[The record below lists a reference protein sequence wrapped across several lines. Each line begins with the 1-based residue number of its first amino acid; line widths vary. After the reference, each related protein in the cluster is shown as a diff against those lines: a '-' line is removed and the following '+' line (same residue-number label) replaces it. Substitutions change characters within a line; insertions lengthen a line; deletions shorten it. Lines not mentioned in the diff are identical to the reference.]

1 MAEKVIMPKLGMTMK
16 QGKVT
21 KWHYKEGD
29 RVEAGEVIAEI
40 ETDKINY
47 EIEAP
52 ISGIIAR
59 VLVREEGIAAV
70 GEAIGIM
77 VEEGETFDE
86 SAIPVSTPE
95 VHGVEEGVVAPAE
108 KAVDIPAEVTSAA
121 RIKITPV
128 ARKIAKEK
136 GIDISKIRS
145 SRPDGRIRKEDVLAA
160 AEAAEKEVVSVSD
173 KEPVGESEV
182 QLGATIP
189 LTRMR
194 EIIGQRLTAS
204 SRDVPHVYFAC
215 EVDGTQMIQ
224 LRKTVMD
231 AVESTTGVRL
241 SFNDIVVKAVATTI
255 EKYPLFNAV
264 IEEREI
270 KIQKEIN
277 IGLAMALEEGLI
289 VPVIRN
295 VNKKTLGQIATAR
308 NELIQKARTKKLTLD
323 ELEGGTFTVSNLGQ
337 FNIDFFTSI
346 INPPETGILS
356 VAKMKDRPVV
366 FEGEVAIRPILYI
379 GLSADHRVVD
389 GAMAAAFIQ
398 DLQQTL
404 ENPYRMCLV

>member
-29 RVEAGEVIAEI
+29 RVEAGDVIAEI

-52 ISGIIAR
+52 ISGILAR
-59 VLVREEGIAAV
+59 VLVREEGVAAV

-86 SAIPVSTPE
+86 STIPASTPE
-95 VHGVEEGVVAPAE
+95 GHGDKEGVVTPVE
-108 KAVDIPAEVTSAA
+108 KPVDTPVEMTSAA

-160 AEAAEKEVVSVSD
+160 AEAAEKTVVSD
-173 KEPVGESEV
+173 KEPAGEGEV

-224 LRKTVMD
+224 LRKTVID
-231 AVESTTGVRL
+231 AIESTTGVRP
-241 SFNDIVVKAVATTI
+241 SFNDIIVRAVATTI
-255 EKYPLFNAV
+255 EKYPLFNGV
-264 IEEREI
+264 IEDREI
-270 KIQKEIN
+270 KIEKEIN

-295 VNKKTLGQIATAR
+295 VNKKTLGQIATDR
-308 NELIQKARTKKLTLD
+308 NELMQKARTKKLTLD

-366 FEGEVAIRPILYI
+366 FEGEVAIRPILYL
-379 GLSADHRVVD
+379 GLSADHRVMD

>member
-1 MAEKVIMPKLGMTMK
+1 MAENVIMPKLGMTMK

-29 RVEAGEVIAEI
+29 RVEAGDVIAEI

-52 ISGIIAR
+52 ISGILAR
-59 VLVREEGIAAV
+59 VLVREEGVAAV

-86 SAIPVSTPE
+86 SAIPASTPE
-95 VHGVEEGVVAPAE
+95 GHGDKEGVVTPVE
-108 KAVDIPAEVTSAA
+108 KQVDTPVEMTSAA

-145 SRPDGRIRKEDVLAA
+145 TRPDGRIRKEDVLAA
-160 AEAAEKEVVSVSD
+160 AEAAEKKVVSD
-173 KEPVGESEV
+173 KEPAGEGEV

-224 LRKTVMD
+224 LRKTVID
-231 AVESTTGVRL
+231 AIESTTGVRL
-241 SFNDIVVKAVATTI
+241 SFNDIIVRAVATTI
-255 EKYPLFNAV
+255 EKYPLFNGV
-264 IEEREI
+264 IEDREI
-270 KIQKEIN
+270 KIEKEIN

-295 VNKKTLGQIATAR
+295 VNKKTLGQIATDR
-308 NELIQKARTKKLTLD
+308 NELMQKARTKKLTLD

-366 FEGEVAIRPILYI
+366 FEGEVAIRPILYL

-398 DLQQTL
+398 ELQQTL

>member
-1 MAEKVIMPKLGMTMK
+1 MAENIIMPKLGMTMK

-21 KWHYKEGD
+21 KWHYSVGD
-29 RVEAGEVIAEI
+29 RVEAGDVIAEI

-47 EIEAP
+47 QIEAP
-52 ISGIIAR
+52 ATGILAK
-59 VLVREEGIAAV
+59 VLVGEEGIAAV
-70 GEAIGIM
+70 GEVIGIM
-77 VEEGETFDE
+77 VAEGETFDE
-86 SAIPVSTPE
+86 STIKVSVSGGNDNEEE
-95 VHGVEEGVVAPAE
+95 VVTSTE
-108 KAVDIPAEVTSAA
+108 KATGTPAKIEPAA

-136 GIDISKIRS
+136 GIDISKIRIT
-145 SRPDGRIRKEDVLAA
+145 RPDGRIRKEDVLAA
-160 AEAAEKEVVSVSD
+160 AEAAEKTVVSD
-173 KEPVGESEV
+173 KKPAGESEV

-189 LTRMR
+189 FTRMR

-224 LRKTVMD
+224 LRKSVMD
-231 AVESTTGVRL
+231 AVESATGVRL
-241 SFNDIVVKAVATTI
+241 SFNDIIVKAVATTI
-255 EKYPLFNAV
+255 NKYPLFNAV
-264 IEEREI
+264 IEDKKI
-270 KIQKEIN
+270 KIHKEIN
-277 IGLAMALEEGLI
+277 IGLAMALEEGLV

-295 VNKKTLGQIATAR
+295 VNEKTLGQIAAAR
-308 NELIQKARTKKLTLD
+308 NELIQKTRTKKLILD
-323 ELEGGTFTVSNLGQ
+323 DLEGGTFTVSNLGQ

-366 FEGEVAIRPILYI
+366 LDGKLAIRPILYL

-398 DLQQTL
+398 ELQQTL
-404 ENPYRMCLV
+404 ENPYLMCLV

>member
-29 RVEAGEVIAEI
+29 RVEAGDVIAEI

-52 ISGIIAR
+52 ISGILAR
-59 VLVREEGIAAV
+59 VLVREEGVAAV

-86 SAIPVSTPE
+86 SAIPASTPE
-95 VHGVEEGVVAPAE
+95 GHGDKEGVVTPVE
-108 KAVDIPAEVTSAA
+108 KPVDTPVEVTSAV

-145 SRPDGRIRKEDVLAA
+145 TRPDGRIRKEDVLAA
-160 AEAAEKEVVSVSD
+160 AKAAEKKVVSD
-173 KEPVGESEV
+173 KEPAGEGEI
-182 QLGATIP
+182 QLGATVP

-224 LRKTVMD
+224 LRKTVID
-231 AVESTTGVRL
+231 AIESTTGVRL
-241 SFNDIVVKAVATTI
+241 SFNDIIIRAVATTI

-264 IEEREI
+264 IEDREI

-295 VNKKTLGQIATAR
+295 VNKKTLGQIATDR
-308 NELIQKARTKKLTLD
+308 NELMQKARTKKLTLD
-323 ELEGGTFTVSNLGQ
+323 DLEGGTFTVSNLGQ

-356 VAKMKDRPVV
+356 VAKIKDRPVV
-366 FEGEVAIRPILYI
+366 FEGEVAIRPILYL

-398 DLQQTL
+398 DLQQAL

>member
-1 MAEKVIMPKLGMTMK
+1 MAENVIMPKLGMTMK

-29 RVEAGEVIAEI
+29 RVEAGDVIAEI

-52 ISGIIAR
+52 ISGILAR
-59 VLVREEGIAAV
+59 VLVREEGVAAV

-86 SAIPVSTPE
+86 SAIPASTPE
-95 VHGVEEGVVAPAE
+95 GHGDKEGVVTPVE
-108 KAVDIPAEVTSAA
+108 KQVDTPVEVTSAA

-145 SRPDGRIRKEDVLAA
+145 TRPDGRIRKEDVLAA
-160 AEAAEKEVVSVSD
+160 AEAAEKKVVSD
-173 KEPVGESEV
+173 KEPAGEGEV

-224 LRKTVMD
+224 LRKTVID
-231 AVESTTGVRL
+231 AIESTTGVRL
-241 SFNDIVVKAVATTI
+241 SFNDIIIRAVATTI

-264 IEEREI
+264 IEDREI

-295 VNKKTLGQIATAR
+295 VNKKTLGQIATDR
-308 NELIQKARTKKLTLD
+308 NELMQKARTKKLTLD
-323 ELEGGTFTVSNLGQ
+323 DLEGGTFTVSNLGQ

-356 VAKMKDRPVV
+356 VAKIKDRPVV
-366 FEGEVAIRPILYI
+366 FEGEVAIRPILYL

>member
-29 RVEAGEVIAEI
+29 RVEAGDVIAEI

-52 ISGIIAR
+52 ISGILAR
-59 VLVREEGIAAV
+59 VLVREEGVAAV

-86 SAIPVSTPE
+86 SAIPASTPE
-95 VHGVEEGVVAPAE
+95 GHGDKEGVVTPVE
-108 KAVDIPAEVTSAA
+108 KPVDTPVEVTSAV

-145 SRPDGRIRKEDVLAA
+145 TRPDGRIRKEDVLAA
-160 AEAAEKEVVSVSD
+160 AEAAEKKVVSD
-173 KEPVGESEV
+173 KEPAGEGEI
-182 QLGATIP
+182 QLGATVP

-224 LRKTVMD
+224 LRKTVINTI
-231 AVESTTGVRL
+231 ESTTGVRL
-241 SFNDIVVKAVATTI
+241 SFSDIIIRAVATTI

-264 IEEREI
+264 IQEREI

-295 VNKKTLGQIATAR
+295 VNKKTLGQIATDR
-308 NELIQKARTKKLTLD
+308 NELMQKARTKKLTLD
-323 ELEGGTFTVSNLGQ
+323 DLEGGTFTVSNLGQ

-356 VAKMKDRPVV
+356 VAKIKDRPVV
-366 FEGEVAIRPILYI
+366 FEGEVAIRPILYL

-398 DLQQTL
+398 ELQQTL

>member
-29 RVEAGEVIAEI
+29 RVEAGDVIAEI

-52 ISGIIAR
+52 ISGILAR
-59 VLVREEGIAAV
+59 VLVREEGVAAV

-86 SAIPVSTPE
+86 SAIPASTPE
-95 VHGVEEGVVAPAE
+95 GHGDKEGVVTTVE
-108 KAVDIPAEVTSAA
+108 KPVDTPVEVTSAV

-145 SRPDGRIRKEDVLAA
+145 TRPDGRIRKEDVLAA
-160 AEAAEKEVVSVSD
+160 AEAAEKKVVSD
-173 KEPVGESEV
+173 KEPAGEGEI
-182 QLGATIP
+182 QLGATVP

-224 LRKTVMD
+224 LRKTVINTI
-231 AVESTTGVRL
+231 ESTTGVRL
-241 SFNDIVVKAVATTI
+241 SFSDIIIRAVATTI

-264 IEEREI
+264 IEDREI

-295 VNKKTLGQIATAR
+295 VNKKTLGQIATDR
-308 NELIQKARTKKLTLD
+308 NELMQKARTKKLTLD
-323 ELEGGTFTVSNLGQ
+323 DLEGGTFTVSNLGQ

-356 VAKMKDRPVV
+356 VAKIKDRPVV
-366 FEGEVAIRPILYI
+366 FEGEVAIRPILYL

-398 DLQQTL
+398 DLQQAL

>member
-1 MAEKVIMPKLGMTMK
+1 MAENVIMPKLGMTMK

-29 RVEAGEVIAEI
+29 RVEAGDVIAEI

-52 ISGIIAR
+52 ISGILAR
-59 VLVREEGIAAV
+59 VLVREEGVAAV

-86 SAIPVSTPE
+86 SAIPASTPE
-95 VHGVEEGVVAPAE
+95 GHGDKEGVVTPVE
-108 KAVDIPAEVTSAA
+108 KQVDTPVEMTSAA

-145 SRPDGRIRKEDVLAA
+145 TRPDGRIRKEDVLAA
-160 AEAAEKEVVSVSD
+160 AEAAEKKVVSD
-173 KEPVGESEV
+173 KEPAGEGEV

-224 LRKTVMD
+224 LRKTVID
-231 AVESTTGVRL
+231 AIESTTGVRL
-241 SFNDIVVKAVATTI
+241 SFNDIIVRAVATTI
-255 EKYPLFNAV
+255 EKYPLFNGV
-264 IEEREI
+264 IEDREI
-270 KIQKEIN
+270 KIEKEIN

-295 VNKKTLGQIATAR
+295 VNKKTLGQIATDR
-308 NELIQKARTKKLTLD
+308 NELMQKARTKKLTLD

-366 FEGEVAIRPILYI
+366 FEGEVAIRPILYL

>member
-1 MAEKVIMPKLGMTMK
+1 MAENVIMPKLGMTMK

-29 RVEAGEVIAEI
+29 RVEAGDVIAEI

-52 ISGIIAR
+52 ISGILAR
-59 VLVREEGIAAV
+59 VLVREEGVAAV

-86 SAIPVSTPE
+86 SAIPASTPE
-95 VHGVEEGVVAPAE
+95 GHGDKEGVVTPVE
-108 KAVDIPAEVTSAA
+108 KPVDTPVEVTSAA

-145 SRPDGRIRKEDVLAA
+145 TRPDGRIRKEDVLAA
-160 AEAAEKEVVSVSD
+160 AKAAEKKVVSD
-173 KEPVGESEV
+173 KEPAGEGEI
-182 QLGATIP
+182 QLGATVP

-224 LRKTVMD
+224 LRKTVID
-231 AVESTTGVRL
+231 AIESTTGVRL
-241 SFNDIVVKAVATTI
+241 SFNDIIIRAVATTI

-264 IEEREI
+264 IEDREI

-295 VNKKTLGQIATAR
+295 VNKKTLGQIATDR
-308 NELIQKARTKKLTLD
+308 NELMQKARTKKLTLD
-323 ELEGGTFTVSNLGQ
+323 DLEGGTFTVSNLGQ

-356 VAKMKDRPVV
+356 VAKIKDRPVV
-366 FEGEVAIRPILYI
+366 FEGEVAIRPILYL

-398 DLQQTL
+398 ELQQTL

>member
-1 MAEKVIMPKLGMTMK
+1 MAENIIMPKLGMTMK

-21 KWHYKEGD
+21 KWHYSVGD
-29 RVEAGEVIAEI
+29 RVEAGDVIAEI

-47 EIEAP
+47 QIEAP
-52 ISGIIAR
+52 ATGILAK
-59 VLVREEGIAAV
+59 VLVGEEGIAAV
-70 GEAIGIM
+70 GEVIGIM
-77 VEEGETFDE
+77 VAEGETFDE
-86 SAIPVSTPE
+86 STIKVSVSGGNDNEEE
-95 VHGVEEGVVAPAE
+95 V
-108 KAVDIPAEVTSAA
+108 VTSTERATGTPAKIEPAA

-136 GIDISKIRS
+136 GIDISKIRIT
-145 SRPDGRIRKEDVLAA
+145 RPDGRIRKEDVLAA
-160 AEAAEKEVVSVSD
+160 AEAAEKTVVSD
-173 KEPVGESEV
+173 KKPAGEGEV

-189 LTRMR
+189 FTRMR

-224 LRKTVMD
+224 LRRSVMD

-241 SFNDIVVKAVATTI
+241 SFNDIIVKAVATTI
-255 EKYPLFNAV
+255 NKYPLFNAV
-264 IEEREI
+264 IEDKKI
-270 KIQKEIN
+270 KIHKEIN
-277 IGLAMALEEGLI
+277 IGLAMALEEGLV

-295 VNKKTLGQIATAR
+295 VNEKTLGQIAAAR
-308 NELIQKARTKKLTLD
+308 NELIQKTRTKKLILD
-323 ELEGGTFTVSNLGQ
+323 DLEGGTFTVSNLGQ

-366 FEGEVAIRPILYI
+366 LDGKLAIRPILYL

-398 DLQQTL
+398 ELQQTL
-404 ENPYRMCLV
+404 ENPYLMCLV